1 MKRKI
6 NESSDKE
13 TLKEIERTYGKKV
26 REALVKYCEKKG
38 LDITQT
44 VYDTKT
50 DGNGQT
56 PWDKFD
62 NWAETKL
69 GLDVMSGFDDT
80 DIDDILGF
88 KGGRKGADDIA
99 KGRRSSAKIY
109 DRPVDSDIYAE
120 GSGSGMDEYEMANF
134 IARILDREGTIYV
147 DEYGDD
153 ADFFFEYNG
162 IPYRVKVEEVDE
174 YTSRDSHDEP
184 LPWKPK
190 RR

>member
-6 NESSDKE
+6 NESSDQE

-69 GLDVMSGFDDT
+69 GLDVMGGFDDT

-109 DRPVDSDIYAE
+109 DRPSDSDIYGE
-120 GSGSGMDEYEMANF
+120 GSGSRMDMYAISDNIWDYLEDCEWVENLDQVHYESFGNEIVF
-134 IARILDREGTIYV
+134 TVDGQNYIITI
-147 DEYGDD
+147 DKCE
-153 ADFFFEYNG
+153 
-162 IPYRVKVEEVDE
+162 
-174 YTSRDSHDEP
+174 
-184 LPWKPK
+184 
-190 RR
+190 

>member
-6 NESSDKE
+6 NESSEQE

-26 REALVKYCEKKG
+26 RDALVKYCTAKN
-38 LDITQT
+38 LDITET
-44 VYDTKT
+44 VYETKT

-62 NWAETKL
+62 NWAEKKL
-69 GLDVMSGFDDT
+69 GLDIMGDFDDDFDYT
-80 DIDDILGF
+80 
-88 KGGRKGADDIA
+88 GADARA
-99 KGRRSSAKIY
+99 KRERGLQEVPLASL
-109 DRPVDSDIYAE
+109 DSFDE
-120 GSGSGMDEYEMANF
+120 GSGNGMDEYEMADF
-134 IARILDREGTIYV
+134 IARCLRREGTIYV
-147 DEYGDD
+147 DEHGDD

-162 IPYRVKVEEVDE
+162 IPYRVKVEEVEE